1 MGILLNIILAI
12 SVTLDSFI
20 VGKSVDKKIA
30 FTLISISL
38 AHVLLFLI
46 GVKIGDEIGPLISK
60 YDHWV
65 SFTVFLFLSLS
76 CYKDL
81 FSEEP
86 VFKLDNVF
94 KILIT
99 TLALSIDAFAVGA
112 SSHHEIEYLGLVI
125 IIIGIS
131 APFFCYLGYKLK
143 KEMIKHS
150 HKLLHFSEGTFFL
163 IIGSFILYSHLSGGY

>member
-81 FSEEP
+81 FS
-86 VFKLDNVF
+86 VRTC
-94 KILIT
+94 I
-99 TLALSIDAFAVGA
+99 
-112 SSHHEIEYLGLVI
+112 
-125 IIIGIS
+125 
-131 APFFCYLGYKLK
+131 
-143 KEMIKHS
+143 
-150 HKLLHFSEGTFFL
+150 
-163 IIGSFILYSHLSGGY
+163 

>member
-99 TLALSIDAFAVGA
+99 TQPKNHGYTINHSK
-112 SSHHEIEYLGLVI
+112 H
-125 IIIGIS
+125 
-131 APFFCYLGYKLK
+131 FFCLEKCLAN
-143 KEMIKHS
+143 
-150 HKLLHFSEGTFFL
+150 LR
-163 IIGSFILYSHLSGGY
+163 